1 MVTKCKRSI
10 GFALIALVI
19 GMAFLAAESFRAP
32 AFAAGGSSSSKKP
45 STSCPTN
52 WYYSQ
57 RCKACAKPCASG
69 KVWNCKSKKCLPRA
83 SENLSDKALYVEAIS
98 LIKSGEYRSGLDLL
112 LAIEKRS
119 DPKVLN
125 YIGFSTRKL
134 GDVEKGIEYYNKALK
149 LDPNYNLAREY
160 LGEGYLQQ
168 GSLEKAKQQLAEIS
182 ARNCGTGCE
191 AYDDLAE
198 EIVKYEAKNKSTA
211 Q

>member
-1 MVTKCKRSI
+1 MITKCKRSA
-10 GFALIALVI
+10 GLTWIALGI
-19 GMAFLAAESFRAP
+19 GLAFLAVEFFSAP
-32 AFAAGGSSSSKKP
+32 AFAAGPPSGSKKP

-57 RCKACAKPCASG
+57 RCKACAKQCMSG
-69 KVWNCKSKKCLPRA
+69 KVWSCSAKKCVARA
-83 SENLSDKALYVEAIS
+83 SEKLGDKALYLESVS
-98 LIKSGEYRSGLDLL
+98 LIKSGEYRSALELL
-112 LAIEKRS
+112 WTIEKRS

-125 YIGFSTRKL
+125 YIGFTTRKL
-134 GDVEKGIEYYNKALK
+134 GDVEKGIEYYHKALE

-168 GSLEKAKQQLAEIS
+168 GALEKAKQQLTEIAS
-182 ARNCGTGCE
+182 RNCAAGCE

-198 EIVKYEAKNKSTA
+198 EIVKYEAKAKA

>member
-1 MVTKCKRSI
+1 MILKCKRTT
-10 GFALIALVI
+10 GLALIALII
-19 GMAFLAAESFRAP
+19 GLAFLAVESFRAP
-32 AFAAGGSSSSKKP
+32 AFAAGSSSRSKKP
-45 STSCPTN
+45 VISCPAN
-52 WYYSQ
+52 WYYSE
-57 RCKACAKPCASG
+57 RCKACAKSCPSG
-69 KVWNCKSKKCLPRA
+69 KVWSCKAKKCLTR
-83 SENLSDKALYVEAIS
+83 SGEKLNDKALYLEAVS
-98 LIKSGEYRSGLDLL
+98 LIKTGEYRSGLDLL
-112 LAIEKRS
+112 LAIEKRD

-168 GSLEKAKQQLAEIS
+168 GALDKAKEQLTEIAS
-182 ARNCGTGCE
+182 RNCAPGCE

-198 EIVKYEAKNKSTA
+198 EIVKYEAKNKAKA